1 MGSLEIVMIN
11 PIGNLIVRLVKRH
24 EIMLP
29 DALLLE
35 APEESL
41 DHAVLLRRI
50 RRYVLLVKMIFCYC
64 LVKPFRTKHKSVV
77 GPDHKP
83 MHIRNDVLP
92 DQGILQRPGR
102 DPCLPGPGKPPAD
115 KISVGT
121 VDYRNQVAPAVL
133 SGEKVRHVDRP
144 AAVRLRR
151 DTLHPFH
158 SRPVAIRTLPTL
170 PAMLLH
176 DPVDLLAVEGFPVP
190 PAQYCGD
197 SSSSVFG
204 ELLDHLAYLIDKPR
218 FRSHCSF
225 LARPFGVVHVRPVEA
240 EHLADLADAC
250 PNPVFHQFALQGQDS
265 VSSEVP
271 HKAFAFFN
279 MAFSTYRSPI
289 AAFSSLISFSVCS

>member
-1 MGSLEIVMIN
+1 MRSLEIVMIN
-11 PIGNLIVRLVKRH
+11 PIGDLVVRFVKRH

-35 APEESL
+35 APKESL
-41 DHAVLLRRI
+41 DHAVLFRRI

-92 DQGILQRPGR
+92 DQGILQSPGR
-102 DPCLPGPGKPPAD
+102 DPCLSGPGKPPAD

-121 VDYRNQVAPAVL
+121 VDYRHQMTPAVM

-144 AAVRLRR
+144 ATVGLRR
-151 DTLHPFH
+151 DTLHAFH
-158 SRPVAIRTLPTL
+158 PRPVAIRTLPTL

-176 DPVDLLAVEGFPVP
+176 DPVDLLSVEGLLVP
-190 PAQYCGD
+190 SSQYGGD
-197 SSSSVFG
+197 SPGPVFR
-204 ELLDHLAYLIDKPR
+204 ELLDHFAYLIDKPCFCS
-218 FRSHCSF
+218 FRSF
-225 LARPFGVVHVRPVEA
+225 LPWLFGVIHVRSVEA
-240 EHLADLADAC
+240 KHLADRADAG
-250 PNPVFHQFALQGQDS
+250 PNPIFQKFALQGQDS

-271 HKAFAFFN
+271 HKAFAFFS